1 MLVFALVPSGRP
13 SLRISSRSGLG
24 TNTSIHF
31 QFDVQLLR
39 SHLLNS
45 ISRTALV
52 HSTVREDGEKSKAEN
67 QTFQQRTR
75 VLALAGDVCCKSAG
89 ETETL
94 TGTGSQTSM
103 KTSQRICAELN
114 SRIQENMSAVFIQRK
129 KTVKNS
135 RFPFFSVWKC
145 VIVS

>member
-1 MLVFALVPSGRP
+1 M
-13 SLRISSRSGLG
+13 
-24 TNTSIHF
+24 
-31 QFDVQLLR
+31 
-39 SHLLNS
+39 
-45 ISRTALV
+45 

-135 RFPFFSVWKC
+135 RFPFFSRSLEVCDC
-145 VIVS
+145 VITVTVHVDIGVKGQTSVHI